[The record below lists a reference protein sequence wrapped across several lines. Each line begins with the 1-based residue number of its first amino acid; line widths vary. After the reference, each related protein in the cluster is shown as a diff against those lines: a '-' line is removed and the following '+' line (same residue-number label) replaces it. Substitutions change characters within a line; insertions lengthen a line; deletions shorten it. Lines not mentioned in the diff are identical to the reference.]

1 MREWTQPMKSTIA
14 GAVAMLL
21 TSNAFAASV
30 PDVADRYMKLVLAIG
45 VHDASYVDAYY
56 GPPALQKEA
65 AENKKSLVA
74 IREEVDAALKDLSTQ
89 RPSDADEALRVEF
102 LNKQLSSMLARIDM
116 LNGKTFSFDEET
128 ARMYDA
134 VSPHHGRAYYMT
146 LVAEIDKL
154 LPGEGPVTERLKAF
168 RSRFAIPRTKL
179 KPVFDA
185 AIKACRER
193 SAKYITLPANES
205 FVLEF
210 VSNKPWSG
218 YNWYKGNAQSLIQIN
233 TEFPIYIDRAVDL
246 GCHEGYPGHH
256 AYNAL
261 LEQSLVEG
269 KGWNEFTVYPL
280 YSPMSLI
287 AEGSANYGIEM
298 AFSDEERLAFEK
310 DVLFPLAGI
319 DPALAPRYAQLR
331 KVLAKLSYADNDAAM
346 HYLEGKWSR
355 AQTMDWLVN
364 VQLYPPEKA
373 GQRIQFYDANRGYV
387 INYNLGADLVKKYV
401 ERHVTSKDPATA
413 KAQKWAAFKQLL
425 SSPRLAS
432 GLR

>member
-1 MREWTQPMKSTIA
+1 MKKKILAGVSMLIAST
-14 GAVAMLL
+14 
-21 TSNAFAASV
+21 AFAASIQ
-30 PDVADRYMKLVLAIG
+30 DVADRYMRLVLAIG

-56 GPPALQKEA
+56 GPPQLQE
-65 AENKKSLVA
+65 EVNKNKPSLA
-74 IREEVDAALKDLSTQ
+74 SIRSEVDAALKDLSTQ
-89 RPSDADEALRVEF
+89 RGADADEALRVEF
-102 LNKQLSSMLARIDM
+102 LNKQLQAMLTRIDM
-116 LNGKTFSFDEET
+116 LNGKRFSFDEET
-128 ARMYDA
+128 VRLYDA
-134 VSPHHGRAYYMT
+134 VSPHHDRAYYTT
-146 LVAEIDKL
+146 LVTEVDAL
-154 LPGEGPVTERLKAF
+154 LAGPGPLSERLKAF
-168 RSRFAIPRTKL
+168 RTHFVIPRDKL

-193 SAKYITLPANES
+193 SAKYIALPANEN

-210 VSNKPWSG
+210 VTGKPWSG

-261 LEQSLVEG
+261 LEQTLVHG
-269 KGWNEFTVYPL
+269 KGWREFSVYPL

-298 AFSDEERLAFEK
+298 AFSDDERLAFER
-310 DVLFPLAGI
+310 DMLFPIAGL
-319 DPALAPRYAQLR
+319 DPALAGKYSQLR
-331 KVLAKLSYADNDAAM
+331 RLLSKLSYADNDAAM
-346 HYLEGKWSR
+346 HYLNGDWTR
-355 AQTMDWLVN
+355 AQTIDWLVN

-373 GQRIQFYDANRGYV
+373 GQRIQFYEANRGYV
-387 INYNLGADLVKKYV
+387 INYNLGADLVKAYV
-401 ERHVTSKDPATA
+401 LRHVTSKDPEAA
-413 KAQKWAAFKQLL
+413 KAQRWAAFKQLL

>member
-1 MREWTQPMKSTIA
+1 MKKKIVA
-14 GAVAMLL
+14 AVAMLVA
-21 TSNAFAASV
+21 SSAFAASV
-30 PDVADRYMKLVLAIG
+30 QDVADRYMKLVLAVG
-45 VHDASYVDAYY
+45 VHDSSYVDAYY
-56 GPPALQKEA
+56 GPPELQKQA
-65 AENKKSLVA
+65 TDDKKSLAA
-74 IREEVDAALKDLSTQ
+74 IRAEVDAALADLATQ
-89 RPSDADEALRVEF
+89 KAANADEALRIEF
-102 LNKQLSSMLARIDM
+102 LSKQLSSMLTRIDM
-116 LNGKTFSFDEET
+116 LNGKKFSFDDET
-128 ARMYDA
+128 ARLYDA
-134 VSPHHGRAYYMT
+134 VSPHHDRAYYMK

-154 LPGEGPVTERLKAF
+154 LPGKGTVPERLAAF
-168 RSRFAIPRTKL
+168 RAKMVIPKDKL

-185 AIKACRER
+185 SIKECRAR
-193 SAKYITLPANES
+193 SAKYIDLPANEN

-261 LEQSLVEG
+261 LEKSLVKD
-269 KGWNEFTVYPL
+269 KGWQEFSVYPL

-298 AFSDEERLAFEK
+298 AFSEAERLAFER
-310 DVLFPLAGI
+310 DVLFPMAGLDPKLAGK
-319 DPALAPRYAQLR
+319 YAELR
-331 KVLAKLSYADNDAAM
+331 KLLGKLSYADNDAAM
-346 HYLEGKWSR
+346 NYLDGKWTR
-355 AQTMDWLVN
+355 EQAIDWLVN

-373 GQRIQFYDANRGYV
+373 GQRVSFYDGLRGYV
-387 INYNLGADLVKKYV
+387 INYNLGKDLVAKYV
-401 ERHVTSKDPATA
+401 ERHVTSKDPAKA

-432 GLR
+432 GIR